1 MKKIILQL
9 ALVLTSAISFAQ
21 TGINTTTP
29 KSTLDVNGSFG
40 TKITEI
46 TDPNAFA
53 LDASHQTV
61 VFRGTG
67 GTIVIPTA
75 STCLGREYTLVNFSS
90 GFVQSGAT
98 LFDRGTGGI
107 NGIPTMTVFKIKSDG
122 TKWIELTTET
132 TTVATGS
139 AMVNSPNVDLKPA
152 LKFFYM
158 PSVSIDVSSPITGA
172 TKSLYGEYAAQF
184 ASPMIASSG
193 SAGTIPFFDA
203 PTDLEYYITYY
214 DNTVLENVSISASGV
229 LTYDVLSGASDCS
242 FINIVFVVK

>member
-1 MKKIILQL
+1 MKKIIVQF
-9 ALVLTSAISFAQ
+9 AVVLTTAISFAQ

-40 TKITEI
+40 TKITEV
-46 TDPNAFA
+46 TDPSAFA
-53 LDASHQTV
+53 LDATHQTL

-67 GTIVIPTA
+67 GTIVIPAA

-122 TKWIELTTET
+122 TKWVELTRATASVT
-132 TTVATGS
+132 TGTALQ
-139 AMVNSPNVDLKPA
+139 NSPNVDLKPA

-158 PSVSIDVSSPITGA
+158 PSISIDVSAPITGA
-172 TKSLYGEYAAQF
+172 VKNLYGEYQAQF
-184 ASPMIASSG
+184 QSPMAKNPTAATS
-193 SAGTIPFFDA
+193 IPFFA
-203 PTDLEYYITYY
+203 SATDLSYYITYY
-214 DNTVLENVSISASGV
+214 DNTVLANVSISDAGV
-229 LTYDVLSGASDCS
+229 LTYDVVSSATDCS
-242 FINIVFVVK
+242 FINVVFVVK